1 MAQAMGRDPLKKQ
14 KDSLNFKNSAV
25 QRLAK
30 GAGRYAADM
39 LAGGPAVAV
48 AKGIG
53 RAYTASEGSVLGG
66 PRYRK
71 GVCYRNCGEEK
82 YVTSSGMTKEQY
94 KSMVKYKLGRG
105 RN

>member
-66 PRYRK
+66 PRYRR

-82 YVTSSGMTKEQY
+82 YVTSSRMTKEQY